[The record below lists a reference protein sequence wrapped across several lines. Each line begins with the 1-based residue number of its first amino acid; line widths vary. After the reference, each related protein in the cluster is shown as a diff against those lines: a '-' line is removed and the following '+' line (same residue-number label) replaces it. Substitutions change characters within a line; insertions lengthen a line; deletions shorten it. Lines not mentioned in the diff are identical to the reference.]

1 MDFPKSVFTNYT
13 ERPKPFIHPLLT
25 QPCRIM
31 SVLDQRDVMLH
42 LPYHSFDS
50 VIDLLREAAID
61 PFVQSIKITCYR
73 LAKNSKIINALLNA
87 VRNGKEVTVVL
98 ELRAR
103 FDEEANLHW
112 KSVLEEEGVKVL
124 IGMPNMKVHAKLCVI
139 KKKQFNRIKYY
150 GFVST
155 GNFNESTSKVY
166 GDHLLFTSHAQILR
180 DVNAVFTYLEKPMVK
195 KNPLDAMKIL
205 IASPNQMR
213 PYFLNLI
220 QQEIKKHK
228 STKQGQV
235 IIKLNSL
242 VDEILIEKLYDAA
255 KEGLSV
261 HLVIRGICCALTELS
276 AFKKPIQG
284 LSIVDQ
290 YLEHAR
296 VFIFGTGKN
305 AKTFISSADWMVRNL
320 DHRIEI
326 ACPILDPLIA
336 EELQDILTIQ
346 LQENVKGRILD
357 NEQVNTYVLPAQ
369 KAKKLR
375 SQTETYTYLSNKK
388 YL

>member
-1 MDFPKSVFTNYT
+1 
-13 ERPKPFIHPLLT
+13 
-25 QPCRIM
+25 
-31 SVLDQRDVMLH
+31 
-42 LPYHSFDS
+42 
-50 VIDLLREAAID
+50 
-61 PFVQSIKITCYR
+61 VQSIKITCYR
-73 LAKNSKIINALLNA
+73 LAKDSKIINALLNA